1 MDARRVRLGL
11 DGLRRLHVAT
21 DCALVSIAWISAWGV
36 RRALAPVLGPINELE
51 TYLRALPLIVLPW
64 VFTCWVFG
72 IYRSQRMKTVV
83 DELQAVFRGAALGLL
98 VVSATGF
105 FFREFYFGRF
115 VVLGSAGLSFALQ
128 GASRVVFHRLE
139 RGMRTSGR
147 HDVAA
152 VVIGTGVTAIRLLQ
166 KIQDHPEI
174 GYRVAGFLDDA
185 ADLEKDVAGHPVLGR
200 VADLR
205 RVVQQLGVRE
215 VFVASPGLSHTRM
228 LSLVLECEDLGV
240 SFRVVTDLFEVLT
253 AGSALDLVDD
263 LPVVRLGRQAV
274 AGWYEP
280 AKRAFDVCG
289 AALGLLV
296 SAPLL
301 AWCAF
306 RVRRTS
312 PGPAFLTQDRVGRDG
327 RVFRMWKLRTMRADV
342 PLYEEAP
349 RGAADPRV
357 TDYGRWLRATSIDE
371 LPQLWNVLRGE
382 MSLVGPRPEMPFVVA
397 TYDEWQRRRLTVE
410 PGITGLWQILG
421 RKDLPM
427 HHNLHYDFYYIRN
440 RSLTLDLS
448 ILIRTVGAVLTRRGA
463 F

>member
-1 MDARRVRLGL
+1 VRLGL

-21 DCALVSIAWISAWGV
+21 DCALVSIGWISAW
-36 RRALAPVLGPINELE
+36 ALRKALVPALGPINDLE

-83 DELQAVFRGAALGLL
+83 DELQAVFRGTALGLL
-98 VVSATGF
+98 VVSAIGF
-105 FFREFYFGRF
+105 FFRELYFGRF
-115 VVLGSAGLSFALQ
+115 VVLASAGLNLALQ
-128 GASRVVFHRLE
+128 GVSRVVFHRLE
-139 RGMRTSGR
+139 RRMRTSGR

-174 GYRVAGFLDDA
+174 GYRVVGFLDDT

-200 VADLR
+200 IADLR
-205 RVVQQLGVRE
+205 RVAQQLGVRE
-215 VFVASPGLSHTRM
+215 VFVANPGLGHSRM

-274 AGWYEP
+274 PAWYEP
-280 AKRAFDVCG
+280 AKRAFDVFG
-289 AALGLLV
+289 AAFGLLA

-301 AWCAF
+301 AWCAW

-327 RVFRMWKLRTMRADV
+327 RAFRMWKLRTMRADV
-342 PLYEEAP
+342 PLYEAAP
-349 RGAADPRV
+349 RGAGDPRV
-357 TDYGRWLRATSIDE
+357 TGYGRWLRATSIDE

-397 TYDEWQRRRLTVE
+397 TYDEWQRRRLTVK

>member
-1 MDARRVRLGL
+1 MGARRVRIGL

-21 DCALVSIAWISAWGV
+21 DCALVSIGWIIAWGL
-36 RRALAPVLGPINELE
+36 RSALQPVLGPINEFQ
-51 TYLRALPLIVLPW
+51 TYLAALPLIVLPW

-98 VVSATGF
+98 VVSAIGF

-115 VVLGSAGLSFALQ
+115 VVAASAGLNFALQ

-147 HDVAA
+147 HDVPA

-174 GYRVAGFLDDA
+174 GYRVVGFLDDA
-185 ADLEKDVAGHPVLGR
+185 ADLDKDVAGHPVLGR
-200 VADLR
+200 LADLR
-205 RVVQQLGVRE
+205 RVAQQLGVRE
-215 VFVASPGLSHTRM
+215 VFVASPGLGHTRM

-274 AGWYEP
+274 PALYEP

-289 AALGLLV
+289 AVLGLIL

-301 AWCAF
+301 AWCAW

-312 PGPAFLTQDRVGRDG
+312 PGPALLTQDRVGRDG

-342 PLYEEAP
+342 PLYAEAP

-382 MSLVGPRPEMPFVVA
+382 MSLVGPRPEMPFVVE
-397 TYDEWQRRRLTVE
+397 TYDEWQRRRLTVK

-440 RSLTLDLS
+440 RSVTLDLS